1 MLVGKSYHSL
11 DAQRRLTIPKHMRTN
26 LGDEPML
33 TRGLDGGIFLLPQ
46 AFWTQL
52 VNNLEH
58 QPFTKKRAR
67 DFLRLLSNDAYA
79 VTPDSLGRITLPESL
94 AQVFGLQRDIVIVG
108 SLQYIEIWDRD
119 RYHTYV
125 DSIAASA
132 EEIAESMEW
141 KDENAYSGY
150 EA

>member
-33 TRGLDGGIFLLPQ
+33 TRGLDGGVFLLPQ
-46 AFWTQL
+46 SFWNTL

-58 QPFTKKRAR
+58 QPFTKKRSR
-67 DFLRLLSNDAYA
+67 DFLRLLSNDAYSVA
-79 VTPDSLGRITLPESL
+79 PDSLGRITIPESL
-94 AQVFGLQRDIVIVG
+94 AEAFALKRDAVVVG
-108 SLQYIEIWDRD
+108 SLQYIEIWDRE
-119 RYHTYV
+119 RYHTYL
-125 DSIAASA
+125 DTIANSA

-141 KDENAYSGY
+141 KDENAYSGH